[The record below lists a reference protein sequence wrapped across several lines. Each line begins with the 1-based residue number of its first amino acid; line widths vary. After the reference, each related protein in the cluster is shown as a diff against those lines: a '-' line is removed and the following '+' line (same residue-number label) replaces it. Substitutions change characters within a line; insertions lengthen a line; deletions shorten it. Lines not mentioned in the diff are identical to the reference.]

1 MESNKSN
8 PLRMKILYITVRSDF
23 GGGPRHVG
31 QLIDNMPND
40 MDIYMAYPKGG
51 DPYGKIWDNCSSI
64 KGVCHIPYRKFSI
77 KSLFELRKIV
87 ITNKIDIVHSHGNG
101 GGLYSRMLK
110 LLGCKIK
117 VVHTFHGITDN
128 YTNRL
133 KGLANKISGK
143 ILKHL
148 TDSFILVSKG
158 ELDIGIRL
166 NVLARERSYVIY
178 NGIAIPPAHDDR
190 ECKNTFD
197 IVSLSR
203 FDYQKNMDL
212 SLEIA
217 RIFKENKDIRFVWVG
232 NGTDYERLKAKSEK
246 ERLNIVFTGFSKE
259 PYKYLESSDIYLSS
273 SRFEG
278 LPYALIEAASVGLP
292 IIATDVVG
300 NNEVVV
306 NGKTGY
312 LYTTVEDA
320 VSKITYL
327 FDNPS
332 IRRCM
337 SKESENFFRQ
347 NFTIGKM
354 IDSLVTVY
362 KELFK

>member
-1 MESNKSN
+1 
-8 PLRMKILYITVRSDF
+8 MKILYIIVRSDF
-23 GGGPRHVG
+23 GGGPRHVE
-31 QLIDNMPND
+31 QLINNMPND
-40 MDIYMAYPKGG
+40 VEVYAAYPKDG
-51 DPYGKIWDNCSSI
+51 DPYGKVWDNNKTSI
-64 KGVCHIPYRKFSI
+64 KGYCHIPYRKFSVR
-77 KSLFELRKIV
+77 SLFELRKFV
-87 ITNKIDIVHSHGNG
+87 IANKIDIVHSHGNG
-101 GGLYSRMLK
+101 GGLYSRLLK

-128 YTNRL
+128 YTNWL
-133 KGLANKISGK
+133 KSLANKISGR
-143 ILKHL
+143 ILKHF
-148 TDSFILVSKG
+148 TDRFILVSKG
-158 ELDIGIRL
+158 ELAIGIRL
-166 NVLARERSYVIY
+166 KILANERSYVIY
-178 NGIAIPPAHDDR
+178 NGIAIPSVSDNMK
-190 ECKNTFD
+190 CKNTFD

-217 RIFKENKDIRFVWVG
+217 RKLKENKNIRFIWVG
-232 NGTDYERLKAKSEK
+232 NGTDYDRLKAESEK
-246 ERLNIVFTGFSKE
+246 EELNIVFTGFSKE

-278 LPYALIEAASVGLP
+278 LPYALIEAASTGLP

-332 IRRCM
+332 VRHCM
-337 SKESENFFRQ
+337 SKESGNFFRQ

-354 IDSLVTVY
+354 IDSLVAVY
-362 KELFK
+362 KE